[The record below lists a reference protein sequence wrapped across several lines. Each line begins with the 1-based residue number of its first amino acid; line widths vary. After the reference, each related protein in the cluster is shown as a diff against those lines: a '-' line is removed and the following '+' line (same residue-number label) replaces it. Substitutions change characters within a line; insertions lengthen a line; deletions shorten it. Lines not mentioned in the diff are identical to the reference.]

1 MPSAW
6 AAPRR
11 INARQTRPF
20 TALWESCDSVRPE
33 HALEQCFRG
42 SNQIS
47 ARVILV
53 LRRRALPKARAASKD
68 GHRRNRASAILRD
81 GHAQQAARDL
91 LSDCVL
97 CQAGCHDFLSLS
109 MALRI
114 VSILRA
120 TAIRATIL
128 SLPRASRC

>member
-1 MPSAW
+1 MCGM
-6 AAPRR
+6 AAGVLFQR
-11 INARQTRPF
+11 F
-20 TALWESCDSVRPE
+20 ESYQRT
-33 HALEQCFRG
+33 
-42 SNQIS
+42 
-47 ARVILV
+47 VILV
-53 LRRRALPKARAASKD
+53 LRGGARFPQRAPSRRTATGEIVPA
-68 GHRRNRASAILRD
+68 AILRD

-128 SLPRASRC
+128 SLPRASR